1 MELQCEKRRIR
12 SQFAPVE
19 SVRECETDLSEE
31 FLADELRDALRATGY
46 FVSVPCD
53 VTVHVS
59 PEGNVSLCGIVP
71 SYYLKQKAQVAA
83 MSVDGVR
90 LLQNDLV
97 VL

>member
-1 MELQCEKRRIR
+1 MELQSEKRRIQSR
-12 SQFAPVE
+12 FAPVE
-19 SVRECETDLSEE
+19 TTLECETDLREE
-31 FLADELRDALRATGY
+31 YLAADLRGALRATGY
-46 FVSVPCD
+46 FVSVPCEI
-53 VTVHVS
+53 TVHVS